1 MTCLLK
7 ILSCSLLIPE
17 LYGFDILIDSQLKPW
32 VLEVNLSPSLNIDQP
47 LDLKIKSA
55 MLADLFSLVGIQ
67 VVNPST
73 AKMSSRP
80 SVFRKLPFLVS
91 NLNLLLIVQP
101 LLSFLH
107 YFILNV
113 ILAWIS

>member
-1 MTCLLK
+1 MV
-7 ILSCSLLIPE
+7 SE

-55 MLADLFSLVGIQ
+55 MLADLFSLVGVP
-67 VVNPST
+67 VVNPYT

-80 SVFRKLPFLVS
+80 SVFRKLPFLVT
-91 NLNLLLIVQP
+91 QP
-101 LLSFLH
+101 TQCFLPNI
-107 YFILNV
+107 YAVFLY
-113 ILAWIS
+113 L